1 MKLKK
6 ELSYITNSLLK
17 TPMTSPKSSRK
28 KFDGEG
34 NKMNLEEILE
44 KHKKWLN
51 DNEEEECADLRGAD
65 LRYVNLSNVDLRE
78 ADLCGANLCG
88 ANLCG
93 ADLRGANLCGANL
106 LCADL
111 TYAILRG
118 ANLSCAKLE
127 YAKLGNAD
135 VRCANLREASL
146 RGAYLCD
153 VNFSDSDLSCA
164 DLSGANL
171 VDGDLRGTDLHYV
184 DLTRANLTC
193 ANLTYATLSGAN
205 LLCADLSSANL
216 SGADLRDADLEN
228 IKVNANTSGYH
239 LVCPEKGS
247 FIGFKKVRNSIIEL
261 EIPSEAKR
269 SSATSR
275 KCRCEYAKVL
285 SITNIDGTDS
295 GLTSITNN
303 NYDITIYKVGE
314 IVYPNSFDENRWNEC
329 SNGIHFFIT
338 RQEAVDY

>member
-1 MKLKK
+1 MRLKK

-51 DNEEEECADLRGAD
+51 DNEEQECADLRGAD
-65 LRYVNLSNVDLRE
+65 LSGADLSGANLSGADLRGT
-78 ADLCGANLCG
+78 DLCGANL
-88 ANLCG
+88 
-93 ADLRGANLCGANL
+93 RGANLTYANL
-106 LCADL
+106 LCANLSGAD
-111 TYAILRG
+111 LRG

-127 YAKLGNAD
+127 YAKLINAD
-135 VRCANLREASL
+135 VRCANLREAIL

-153 VNFSDSDLSCA
+153 VDLSDSDLTCA
-164 DLSGANL
+164 DLSCASL
-171 VDGDLRGTDLHYV
+171 VDVDLRGTDLHYAN
-184 DLTRANLTC
+184 LTNANLTC
-193 ANLTYATLSGAN
+193 ANLIYATLSGAN
-205 LLCADLSSANL
+205 LLCADLSGANL
-216 SGADLRDADLEN
+216 SGANLREAELEN

-247 FIGFKKVRNSIIEL
+247 FIGFKKVFNYIIEL
-261 EIPSEAKR
+261 EIPSGAKR

-303 NYDITIYKVGE
+303 NYDITLYKVGE
-314 IVYPNSFDENRWNEC
+314 MVYPNSFDEDRWNEC

-338 RQEAVDY
+338 RQEAVYY

>member
-1 MKLKK
+1 MRLKK

-51 DNEEEECADLRGAD
+51 DNEEQECADLRGAD
-65 LRYVNLSNVDLRE
+65 LS
-78 ADLCGANLCG
+78 G
-88 ANLCG
+88 
-93 ADLRGANLCGANL
+93 
-106 LCADL
+106 
-111 TYAILRG
+111 
-118 ANLSCAKLE
+118 
-127 YAKLGNAD
+127 
-135 VRCANLREASL
+135 
-146 RGAYLCD
+146 
-153 VNFSDSDLSCA
+153 A

-171 VDGDLRGTDLHYV
+171 
-184 DLTRANLTC
+184 
-193 ANLTYATLSGAN
+193 SGAN
-205 LLCADLSSANL
+205 LREAE
-216 SGADLRDADLEN
+216 LEN

-247 FIGFKKVRNSIIEL
+247 FIGFKKVFNYIIEL
-261 EIPSEAKR
+261 EIPSGAKR

-303 NYDITIYKVGE
+303 NYDITLYKVGE
-314 IVYPNSFDENRWNEC
+314 MVYPNSFDEDRWNEC

-338 RQEAVDY
+338 RQEAVYY

>member
-1 MKLKK
+1 MRLKK

-65 LRYVNLSNVDLRE
+65 LSNVNLRDVDLRD
-78 ADLCGANLCG
+78 ADLCG

-106 LCADL
+106 CGANLFCADL

-135 VRCANLREASL
+135 VRCANLREAIL

-153 VNFSDSDLSCA
+153 VNFSDSNLTLA
-164 DLSGANL
+164 DLCGASL
-171 VDGDLRGTDLHYV
+171 CDADLRGTDLHYAN
-184 DLTRANLTC
+184 LTYANLTC
-193 ANLTYATLSGAN
+193 ANLTYATLRGVD
-205 LLCADLSSANL
+205 LRDADLSGANL
-216 SGADLRDADLEN
+216 SGADLREAELEN

-239 LVCPEKGS
+239 LVCPEKGT
-247 FIGFKKVRNSIIEL
+247 FIGFKKVHNSIIEL

-285 SITNIDGTDS
+285 SITNVDGTDS

-303 NYDITIYKVGE
+303 NYHITVYKVGE